1 MTKDIGRIV
10 EVKGVN
16 VKAKLFRLLPPYL
29 VENGNI
35 VSAPKINSFVKTK
48 VGLDTIIC
56 QVVGEYNVEKEDKT
70 LDHYIDLKVKGY
82 IDGKKF
88 IQGLRILPITSSNL
102 SLLSLEDYAIIYD
115 YDKRNSF
122 VIGDDLF
129 EINKSIALNFNTL
142 IPSHIGIFG
151 NTGSG
156 KSNTLTNI
164 YSNYLKRLKKV
175 SNKNAKIIFFD
186 LNNEYGDDSI
196 CSLSDKVLYNL
207 TTRSDSKKK
216 IPFNFS
222 NIDEDELGV
231 LLNATMKTQLPTL
244 KNAFKQ
250 LKEEHDANYYK
261 SFINNI
267 LVNNQ
272 KDLFYAIRF
281 HLNEYIK
288 NIDHIHWFSSGDN
301 KAFRARLSNGDMC
314 YSDKDEF
321 ESKVVDPI
329 EIKLPQEPLD
339 RLKFELCFSIAK
351 ECEHGINGDYL
362 LPLLNRADKLFKD
375 LKKVFDFSTNK
386 DMFEGKDIMV
396 VQLANTN
403 SDMTM
408 IVPGL
413 LSKCIFQ
420 SQINEKD
427 EGSIK
432 SIVSIVMD
440 EAHNILSREDESS
453 VHNNTLEVFEKIV
466 KEGRKFGLFLTV
478 ASQRP
483 SDISHTILS
492 QLHNYFI
499 HKLVNPNDLF
509 QIRKTVTFL
518 DENALD
524 FLTILAPGECILS
537 GTVVKMPVFMKVHEL
552 DDGIKPN
559 SNNVVLFGEDG
570 ILN

>member
-267 LVNNQ
+267 LVNN
-272 KDLFYAIRF
+272 R
-281 HLNEYIK
+281 
-288 NIDHIHWFSSGDN
+288 
-301 KAFRARLSNGDMC
+301 
-314 YSDKDEF
+314 
-321 ESKVVDPI
+321 
-329 EIKLPQEPLD
+329 
-339 RLKFELCFSIAK
+339 
-351 ECEHGINGDYL
+351 
-362 LPLLNRADKLFKD
+362 
-375 LKKVFDFSTNK
+375 
-386 DMFEGKDIMV
+386 
-396 VQLANTN
+396 
-403 SDMTM
+403 
-408 IVPGL
+408 
-413 LSKCIFQ
+413 
-420 SQINEKD
+420 
-427 EGSIK
+427 
-432 SIVSIVMD
+432 
-440 EAHNILSREDESS
+440 
-453 VHNNTLEVFEKIV
+453 
-466 KEGRKFGLFLTV
+466 
-478 ASQRP
+478 
-483 SDISHTILS
+483 
-492 QLHNYFI
+492 
-499 HKLVNPNDLF
+499 
-509 QIRKTVTFL
+509 
-518 DENALD
+518 
-524 FLTILAPGECILS
+524 
-537 GTVVKMPVFMKVHEL
+537 
-552 DDGIKPN
+552 
-559 SNNVVLFGEDG
+559 
-570 ILN
+570 